1 MNNLSVLPIPGLLRR
16 RGVMAV
22 LIGTM
27 PASEVLT
34 ATLSAANVPTIVIPD
49 TSDKYAVGS
58 TLDDIN
64 DNKTTIWDKGRRQ
77 LLIVGDVRSAKLI
90 KLCLTTRA
98 SNFEVFVCSN
108 FSDNNPYV
116 SIAAQRLLNA
126 GVHPIGFDYV
136 LDELSQSEN

>member
-1 MNNLSVLPIPGLLRR
+1 
-16 RGVMAV
+16 MAV
-22 LIGTM
+22 LVGAM

-34 ATLSAANVPTIVIPD
+34 ATLSAANVPTIETPD
-49 TSDKYAVGS
+49 TNDKHAVGS
-58 TLDDIN
+58 TLNDILN
-64 DNKTTIWDKGRRQ
+64 NKTTVWDTGRRQ
-77 LLIVGDVRSAKLI
+77 LLIIGDVRSAKLI
-90 KLCLTTRA
+90 KLCLTASA

-126 GVHPIGFDYV
+126 GVHPISFGYV